1 METLGSWRGCDV
13 GTHCKLE
20 CQPFKWSK
28 VQVKFPFDYKWYV
41 EPAEPHKHRMF
52 MIHAHHIQIYP
63 PVWLSSSLSLSFFL
77 RGFSEALIDS
87 MSLNRSAGW
96 RKDPASRAGLEPE
109 SCLPRPFLVRLG
121 FKQKPQIRGKLKSWN
136 PWNLDLLGTLKV
148 RAQLGVHRVL
158 PEVWGLLNKSSK
170 ESFLHQPLA
179 RTTHEG
185 WLILFGGFD
194 WVYFYHDDILIYIIR
209 VHVLWTC
216 TQHLCISPM
225 ITILASPKA
234 CGSVV
239 VQWKH
244 GGSTRGGPEFQG
256 RFCVS
261 KSGLL
266 LYCTWSFI
274 CILQEICSS
283 GFRKGTPWSTRHG
296 WHSPTRTTYTWGPHS
311 RIWMD
316 LDTRSLANWD
326 PTRLIA

>member
-13 GTHCKLE
+13 GTHCKLQ

-28 VQVKFPFDYKWYV
+28 VRLIFPFDYKWYV
-41 EPAEPHKHRMF
+41 KPAEPRKHRMF
-52 MIHAHHIQIYP
+52 MIHAHHIQIYLP
-63 PVWLSSSLSLSFFL
+63 AWLSSSLSLSFFL

-87 MSLNRSAGW
+87 MSLNLSAGW

-209 VHVLWTC
+209 VHVLSAPLHFSNDHHPGKSKGLRFGRCSMKTWRLHPRRTW
-216 TQHLCISPM
+216 ISGAF
-225 ITILASPKA
+225 L
-234 CGSVV
+234 
-239 VQWKH
+239 
-244 GGSTRGGPEFQG
+244 RFQI
-256 RFCVS
+256 
-261 KSGLL
+261 
-266 LYCTWSFI
+266 I

-311 RIWMD
+311 RFWMD